1 MVEPWQLLA
10 TREGF
15 HNRWLHVTLDTAR
28 LPDGQV
34 YEYTTIRRAKA
45 GAAVAVFNRQGQLL
59 LEQEYRL
66 PVGQVIWQL
75 PGGLVDPG
83 EDPAAGM
90 RRELYE
96 ETGLLAGELRH
107 LGCFWNNPA
116 SSDGQCHIFLCRD
129 YQEGSAT
136 QHDQAEFI
144 AWGWYDLDWVK
155 ARVMDGCIRDRVV
168 LCALTY
174 LWLAGELA

>member
-15 HNRWLHVTLDTAR
+15 SNRWLHVTLDTAR
-28 LPDGQV
+28 LPDGNV
-34 YEYTTIRRAKA
+34 YDYTTIRRHKA
-45 GAAVAVFNRQGQLL
+45 GAAVALLNPQGQLL

-66 PVGQVIWQL
+66 PVDQVIWQL

-90 RRELYE
+90 RRELAE

-107 LGCFWNNPA
+107 LGVIWNNA
-116 SSDGQCHIFLCRD
+116 AASDGCCHIYLCRD
-129 YQEGSAT
+129 FRAT
-136 QHDQAEFI
+136 GATRPDQAEFI
-144 AWGWYDLDWVK
+144 TWGWYDLAWVK
-155 ARVMDGCIRDRVV
+155 ARVADGVIRDRVV
-168 LCALTY
+168 VCALAY
-174 LWLAGELA
+174 LWLAGEIA